1 MPVDTLGMNETIDH
15 DDAPSVVNIAG
26 YKFVALQDLP
36 ALQKE
41 LKSWCQTAGMKGTI
55 LLSPEGINL
64 FLAAPRNVVD
74 DFLAMIRRYSPF
86 ADLEV
91 KESPGDDQPFSR
103 MLVRLKK
110 EIIAFGVEGID
121 PVGRPAPKLP
131 AQELKRWLDDGQEV
145 VLLDTRNDYEVDV
158 GTFENAL
165 PIGVDHFRDFPAA
178 VQKLDPSLKQR
189 PIVMFCTGGIR
200 CEKAGPYMEQQGFEK
215 VYQLDG
221 GILKYFEE
229 VGGAHWNGE
238 CFVFDKRVAVN
249 PHLEETATT
258 QCYACQ
264 HPLTPEDQESPHYIA
279 GEQCPFCYQR
289 DRQRTARAKEKRQ
302 QALRKFSHD
311 LPGREPYT
319 NVRPLN
325 VPQRFA
331 GHSLLEFVN
340 KLHPHMGSE
349 FWEQAI
355 HQGRL
360 QLGYRPLAADF
371 QVTEGMMIRH
381 LIPDTIEPEVNA
393 DIQILHED
401 AHLVVVHKPA
411 PLPAHPSGRFHR
423 HTLFWM
429 LQQVYQPEKL
439 RAVHRLD
446 ADTSGVMVVAR
457 KRRTAAAIA
466 PQFQSGQVEKT
477 YLAVVH
483 GIPQEDEFS
492 CTQPISESVGEGGVR
507 GVDPAGLPAE
517 THFRVLQRLDNG
529 TALVQAMPRT
539 GRTHQIRIH
548 LWTLGFPIV
557 GDPTYLPQQQVQP
570 CVTLEVDQAPM
581 QLHAWKIQLQHP
593 ESGEPVV
600 YEAPLPA
607 WATSALSL
615 SSTHRNGDA

>member
-1 MPVDTLGMNETIDH
+1 MNETVAH
-15 DDAPSVVNIAG
+15 DDTPTIVNIAG
-26 YKFVALQDLP
+26 YKFVALQELP
-36 ALQKE
+36 TLQKE
-41 LKSWCQTAGMKGTI
+41 LKSWCQQAGMKGTI

-64 FLAAPRNVVD
+64 FLAASRTVVD
-74 DFLAMIRRYSPF
+74 DFLAMIRSYPAF

-131 AQELKRWLDDGQEV
+131 AQELKRWLDEGQEV
-145 VLLDTRNDYEVDV
+145 VLLDTRNDYEVNV

-264 HPLTPEDQESPHYIA
+264 HPLTPEDQTSPHYIA
-279 GEQCPFCYQR
+279 GEQCPYCYQR
-289 DRQRTARAKEKRQ
+289 DRQRTKRAKEKRQ
-302 QALRKFSHD
+302 QALGQFAQE
-311 LPGREPYT
+311 LPGLEPYT

-331 GHSLLEFVN
+331 GRTVLEFVN
-340 KLHPHMGSE
+340 ELHPHMGSD
-349 FWEQAI
+349 FWQQAI
-355 HQGRL
+355 EQGRL
-360 QLGYRPLAADF
+360 QLGYRPLTADF
-371 QVTEGMMIRH
+371 RVTEGMMIRH
-381 LIPDTIEPEVNA
+381 LIPETVEPAVNA

-401 AHLVVVHKPA
+401 ADLVVVYKPA
-411 PLPAHPSGRFHR
+411 PLPTHPSGRFHR
-423 HTLFWM
+423 HTLLWM
-429 LQQVYQPEKL
+429 LQQVYHPEKL

-446 ADTSGVMVVAR
+446 ADTSGVMIVAR
-457 KRRTAAAIA
+457 KRKAAAAIA
-466 PQFQSGQVEKT
+466 PQFQSGEVHKT
-477 YLAVVH
+477 YLAAVH
-483 GIPQEDEFS
+483 GVPQEDDF
-492 CTQPISESVGEGGVR
+492 CCQQPISESVGAGGLR
-507 GVDPAGLPAE
+507 GVDPTGLPAE
-517 THFRVLQRLDNG
+517 THFRVLRRMDDRTSLLEV
-529 TALVQAMPRT
+529 TPRT

-548 LWTLGFPIV
+548 LWALGFPIL
-557 GDPTYLPQQQVQP
+557 GDPAYLPDQKVQP
-570 CVTLEVDQAPM
+570 CVASEPGHTPL
-581 QLHAWKIQLQHP
+581 QLHAWRIQFQHP
-593 ESGEPVV
+593 ESGDSVT

-607 WATSALSL
+607 WANSALL
-615 SSTHRNGDA
+615 PSSPHSDVE